1 MCNLCHELGE
11 AGCPA
16 MAINPTSSHD
26 LICSPCL
33 EPNNRHRNSSRQAFS
48 RCLSIAPCLSRYIRR
63 SCSLSAAFE
72 PDPFHPQV
80 PRNQNTM
87 APPTPLAIATS
98 SVNRL
103 LKEEA
108 SYHKEVEQEEASI
121 KALKE
126 KIESGQ
132 DDEDGNGKYMLKQ
145 QVGHPTAPSPR
156 AVINDG
162 VYSKPP
168 WNRPR
173 PSSSPYERRSSP
185 PSRSWRSR
193 SP

>member
-1 MCNLCHELGE
+1 
-11 AGCPA
+11 
-16 MAINPTSSHD
+16 
-26 LICSPCL
+26 
-33 EPNNRHRNSSRQAFS
+33 
-48 RCLSIAPCLSRYIRR
+48 
-63 SCSLSAAFE
+63 
-72 PDPFHPQV
+72 
-80 PRNQNTM
+80 M

-132 DDEDGNGKYMLKQ
+132 GDEDGNGTYMLKQ
-145 QVGHPTAPSPR
+145 QVGRATAPHQ
-156 AVINDG
+156 G
-162 VYSKPP
+162 QLLMTGFLFSKPP

-185 PSRSWRSR
+185 PFRSWKSR